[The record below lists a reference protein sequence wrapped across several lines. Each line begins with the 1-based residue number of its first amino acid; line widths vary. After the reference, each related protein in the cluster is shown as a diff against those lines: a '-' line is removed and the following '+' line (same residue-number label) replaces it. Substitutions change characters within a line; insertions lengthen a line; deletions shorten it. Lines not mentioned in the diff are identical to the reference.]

1 MASSRMTGTS
11 LFLDRVVGLL
21 EECAPLRHAES
32 WDNVGLLLAPLS
44 DRLDATRPPSVRR
57 ALLCIDLTDAVL
69 DEALGG
75 GFDLVIAYHP
85 PLFRPIKRLRPA
97 VPGER
102 RFIALARA
110 GVAVYSP
117 HTALDAAPNGVNDWL
132 AGGVGPGEVRPL
144 AQAEAL
150 DPALELKLVTFVP
163 KEQVDAVAA
172 ALAAAGAG
180 VIGEYGECS
189 SRAETIGTFRGSA
202 ASNPRVGER
211 QKLETVAEVRL
222 EMVCPRSALSRVTEV
237 MRDVHPYEEPAWDVY
252 PLAPRPVLGFGVGRR
267 VTLSEPAPLS
277 SIVERLKLHV
287 GRRSLRVAAAEH
299 HRAGSLVHHAA
310 VCAGSGGGVFEHA
323 GSVDLLVTGELSHHA
338 VLDKLASGS
347 SVVLLEHSSSERGFL
362 SSFARRLS
370 ELAASSVEF
379 AVSSADREP
388 LELW

>member
-1 MASSRMTGTS
+1 MTSSS

-21 EECAPLRHAES
+21 EEVAPLRHAES
-32 WDNVGLLLAPLS
+32 WDNVGLLLAPLA
-44 DRLDATRPPSVRR
+44 DRLDDTRPPSVRR

-69 DEALGG
+69 DEVLAG
-75 GFDLVIAYHP
+75 GFDLVVAYHP
-85 PLFRPIKRLRPA
+85 PLFRPLKRLRPA

-102 RFIALARA
+102 RLVALARA

-132 AGGVGPGEVRPL
+132 SAGLGPGEVRPL
-144 AQAEAL
+144 QQAETA

-163 KEQVDAVAA
+163 GEHVDKVAA
-172 ALAAAGAG
+172 ALSAAGAG

-189 SRAETIGTFRGSA
+189 SRAETTGTFRGSA

-222 EMVCPRSALSRVTEV
+222 EMVCPKSALARVAEV

-252 PLAPRPVLGFGVGRR
+252 PLAPRPALGFGVGRR

-277 SIVERLKLHV
+277 TLVERLKLHV
-287 GRRSLRVAAAEH
+287 GRRSLRVAAAQH

-310 VCAGSGGGVFEHA
+310 VCAGSGGSVFEHA

-338 VLDKLASGS
+338 VLDKLASGA
-347 SVVLLEHSSSERGFL
+347 SVILCEHSSSERGFL
-362 SSFARRLS
+362 SVLS
-370 ELAASSVEF
+370 RKLADLSGATVEF
-379 AVSSADREP
+379 VVSVADREP